1 MNGDIHER
9 IRAMRVD
16 YDRHVLLESQ
26 APSEPLPL
34 FEDWFEQAVSHRLP
48 EPNAMVLSTADAG
61 GRPSCRMVLLK
72 DFGPEG
78 FTFFTNYQSR
88 KGRDLTANPRAC
100 LLFFWHALQRQISI
114 EGSVQKVDDL
124 DSDVYFHSRVTDAR
138 ISTWASLQSSVV
150 ESREDLKTRFDA
162 ARERFEGKK
171 IPRPDY
177 WGGFRVVPEV
187 FQFWQG
193 RPNRMHDRLRY
204 RLTAGAWLR
213 ERLAP

>member
-1 MNGDIHER
+1 MH
-9 IRAMRVD
+9 
-16 YDRHVLLESQ
+16 
-26 APSEPLPL
+26 
-34 FEDWFEQAVSHRLP
+34 
-48 EPNAMVLSTADAG
+48 
-61 GRPSCRMVLLK
+61 
-72 DFGPEG
+72 
-78 FTFFTNYQSR
+78 
-88 KGRDLTANPRAC
+88 
-100 LLFFWHALQRQISI
+100 
-114 EGSVQKVDDL
+114 KVDPL

-162 ARERFEGKK
+162 ARVRFDGKK